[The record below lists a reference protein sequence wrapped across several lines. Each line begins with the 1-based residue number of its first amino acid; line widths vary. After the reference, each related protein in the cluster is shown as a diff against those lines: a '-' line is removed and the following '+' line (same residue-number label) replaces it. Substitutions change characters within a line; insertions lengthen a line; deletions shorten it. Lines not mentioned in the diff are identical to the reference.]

1 MAQAKIEKW
10 HSPSWF
16 RSRKGAQDWQIL
28 QRIGGVLTPV
38 VNLRVAE
45 MAGGLKVWGQAVQ
58 AGEVVEVYV
67 SAGYGGDRYAYS
79 RAQVEAASKVLAAL
93 GLAPPSGSGLIRNET
108 HMVEAG
114 FYLSAPT
121 GGVWPSL
128 RDIAAL
134 RVKGRHDAEFW
145 ADTLKIGDR
154 ILVDC
159 REEGEPNPLLV
170 PLIYTGKAPGNLRG
184 QGYSDMERCRE
195 RGMPVITGVQFFN
208 LSDVVEVDNG

>member
-1 MAQAKIEKW
+1 MAQVKIEKW

-45 MAGGLKVWGQAVQ
+45 MAGGLKVWGQALK
-58 AGEVVEVYV
+58 AGEWVSVYV
-67 SAGYGGDRYAYS
+67 TAGSGGDRFMYS
-79 RAQVEAASKVLAAL
+79 RAQVEAASKVLVAL
-93 GLAPPSGSGLIRNET
+93 GMAPAEGQGWISSET
-108 HMVEAG
+108 GMVEAG

-134 RVKGRHDAEFW
+134 RVKGRHDAQFW
-145 ADTLKIGDR
+145 AATLKVGDR

-159 REEGEPNPLLV
+159 REEGEPNPLLA
-170 PLIYTGKAPGNLRG
+170 PMIYCGEGRIHG
-184 QGYSDMERCRE
+184 MGYGYSDMERCRE
-195 RGMPVITGVQFFN
+195 RGMPVITGVQCFN